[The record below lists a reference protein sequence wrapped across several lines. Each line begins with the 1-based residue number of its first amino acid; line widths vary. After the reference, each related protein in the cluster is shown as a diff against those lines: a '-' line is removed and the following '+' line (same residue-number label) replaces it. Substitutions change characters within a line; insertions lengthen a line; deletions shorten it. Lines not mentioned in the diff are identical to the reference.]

1 MEGFLDN
8 VTQVNDV
15 VNTFVWTK
23 FGVWLLIA
31 VGIILTIKEKLTT
44 GTPILGYASLMSV
57 VLFGFGLIF
66 IMLSML
72 GEYIWRTL
80 EESRKRP
87 PFIIDEVHR
96 SQDDKGDK

>member
-1 MEGFLDN
+1 MATVGFLFA
-8 VTQVNDV
+8 V
-15 VNTFVWTK
+15 
-23 FGVWLLIA
+23 LSLI
-31 VGIILTIKEKLTT
+31 GIILTIKEKFTT

-57 VLFGFGLIF
+57 ILFGFGLIF

-72 GEYIWRTL
+72 GEYIWRAL

-96 SQDDKGDK
+96 SDENKDEK

>member
-1 MEGFLDN
+1 MKYSIKNCLSS
-8 VTQVNDV
+8 
-15 VNTFVWTK
+15 
-23 FGVWLLIA
+23 ICCCR
-31 VGIILTIKEKLTT
+31 II
-44 GTPILGYASLMSV
+44 
-57 VLFGFGLIF
+57 GLIF

-96 SQDDKGDK
+96 SQDDKGEK